1 MSHFKKDKCQ
11 YYETQDPVDLD
22 SIDMNSFGDYT
33 KPSVD
38 GDALVDCFIN
48 QGKSNY
54 RELSVLKV
62 DAYDFE
68 ALKVLGKSENE
79 PSDFRFNIINKMQK
93 KDEKNMNEVSFKKE
107 EGIKVLEY
115 NMALWRKLESGEVE
129 IKEKS
134 NFKCKMKIKNGYL
147 ISLEHYT
154 PYNSDDGDMVYGIC
168 KMEFV
173 DFVK

>member
-1 MSHFKKDKCQ
+1 
-11 YYETQDPVDLD
+11 
-22 SIDMNSFGDYT
+22 MNSFGDYT

-115 NMALWRKLESGEVE
+115 NMALWR
-129 IKEKS
+129 
-134 NFKCKMKIKNGYL
+134 
-147 ISLEHYT
+147 
-154 PYNSDDGDMVYGIC
+154 
-168 KMEFV
+168 
-173 DFVK
+173 